1 MKTEDPMNL
10 ALKFVVASLLALQ
23 FAAINFQTATAQTIE
38 ATPADSLCDYC
49 KDFTDAGTSAGDIRS
64 AYRPVTGYAI
74 ESETAATNE
83 QKLDLAKLRMQPT
96 IQKASN

>member
-1 MKTEDPMNL
+1 MNI

-23 FAAINFQTATAQTIE
+23 FAAINFQTATAQTVE

-49 KDFTDAGTSAGDIRS
+49 KDYTDAGTSAGNIRS

-74 ESETAATNE
+74 ESAAAAAAE
-83 QKLDLAKLRMQPT
+83 QKLDIAKLRMQPT
-96 IQKASN
+96 VQKASN